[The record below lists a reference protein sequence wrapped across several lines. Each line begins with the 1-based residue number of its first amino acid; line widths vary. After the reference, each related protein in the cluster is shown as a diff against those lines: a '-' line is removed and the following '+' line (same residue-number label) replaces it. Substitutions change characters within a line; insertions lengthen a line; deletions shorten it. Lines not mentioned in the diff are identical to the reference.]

1 MINLFKNL
9 SISLGQVFR
18 RRIIDNFQTIENFIN
33 NLTDVLNKHKTTD
46 KNAHNSKQ
54 ISHQKWTVNDELQYQ
69 WEIKDNLV
77 IGANGDGIQETKE
90 SRTAVTDKVSYSTL
104 NNRLKQDFL
113 YLLKNDDDIKAQFEK
128 YKNETNKTLS
138 LIEQPLD
145 RLNYQKGIGKVSTR
159 GKDGVTFIQGI
170 NINKD
175 KDEIYIT
182 RKDNAKS
189 EMIIER
195 RKYSTLDYIDQ
206 KLIKVN
212 STGAFNEGSP
222 FFYNEQG
229 DLCFVIRT
237 NYDQM
242 ACIFN
247 YTQDRKSKDFVL
259 PGSSKHGSDLDGRY
273 YFTHFGHSR
282 DIFGVYIYDMDS
294 VKAMKPKLIKMLRFD
309 KEAMF
314 DEKPQGITMVNDH
327 FVITRGET
335 EPIITVLNFSGKI
348 IQNFP
353 LDKYSVQ
360 DMLVKTMGSKE
371 LEFSPLKYET
381 EASCAIKGDDGN
393 EYLVIPHVVYNNEMV
408 YLALAGDK
416 TGYKVITKEPVQS
429 KIYPQWNQVTD
440 YKNGTSA
447 YSQYDWEK
455 PQYMMDSDGFITLR
469 GIATYPR
476 RDRNEEWTAMN
487 KVLFTIPYP
496 YINYTNQNF
505 KTVAGG
511 NPEKANRIMVTRN
524 SSGLTDVVLV
534 STSDNSDKPFCV
546 LDGIRF
552 YSETRLEKTELN

>member
-33 NLTDVLNKHKTTD
+33 NLTDVFNKHKTTD

-247 YTQDRKSKDFVL
+247 YTLDR
-259 PGSSKHGSDLDGRY
+259 
-273 YFTHFGHSR
+273 
-282 DIFGVYIYDMDS
+282 
-294 VKAMKPKLIKMLRFD
+294 
-309 KEAMF
+309 
-314 DEKPQGITMVNDH
+314 
-327 FVITRGET
+327 
-335 EPIITVLNFSGKI
+335 
-348 IQNFP
+348 
-353 LDKYSVQ
+353 
-360 DMLVKTMGSKE
+360 
-371 LEFSPLKYET
+371 
-381 EASCAIKGDDGN
+381 
-393 EYLVIPHVVYNNEMV
+393 
-408 YLALAGDK
+408 
-416 TGYKVITKEPVQS
+416 
-429 KIYPQWNQVTD
+429 
-440 YKNGTSA
+440 
-447 YSQYDWEK
+447 
-455 PQYMMDSDGFITLR
+455 
-469 GIATYPR
+469 
-476 RDRNEEWTAMN
+476 
-487 KVLFTIPYP
+487 
-496 YINYTNQNF
+496 
-505 KTVAGG
+505 
-511 NPEKANRIMVTRN
+511 
-524 SSGLTDVVLV
+524 
-534 STSDNSDKPFCV
+534 
-546 LDGIRF
+546 
-552 YSETRLEKTELN
+552 